1 MQSEYRDRGQSNLG
15 MNLGII
21 FLNKIYKQEKGIGTE
36 KNLEMFIGWVR
47 KLETGE
53 LFGAGNGVDDR

>member
-1 MQSEYRDRGQSNLG
+1 MQSEYRDRGRSNIG

-36 KNLEMFIGWVR
+36 ENLEMFIGPQR
-47 KLETGE
+47 TQ
-53 LFGAGNGVDDR
+53 NT